1 MVGTGI
7 VGWGWLWND
16 LQAPLL
22 HGISQELSHSDHMD
36 MIGQVGEEA
45 LHMEV

>member
-1 MVGTGI
+1 MGLALERLAGPPVSI
-7 VGWGWLWND
+7 SS
-16 LQAPLL
+16 LL

-36 MIGQVGEEA
+36 MIRQVGEEG